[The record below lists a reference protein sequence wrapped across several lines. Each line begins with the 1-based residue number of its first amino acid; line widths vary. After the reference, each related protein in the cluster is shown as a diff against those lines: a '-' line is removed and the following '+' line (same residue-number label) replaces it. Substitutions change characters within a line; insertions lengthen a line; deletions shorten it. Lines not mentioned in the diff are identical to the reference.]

1 MIRSL
6 DKFYLKKTKSRNT
19 IQEVPYLQCVY
30 TNGLET
36 KIIDYQYG
44 EDIKTVIYENET
56 RD

>member
-6 DKFYLKKTKSRNT
+6 DKFYLKKIKRTWQEIPY
-19 IQEVPYLQCVY
+19 IQCIY

-36 KIIDYQYG
+36 KIIAYQYG
-44 EDIKTVIYENET
+44 ENIKTVIYENET

>member
-6 DKFYLKKTKSRNT
+6 DKFYLKKIKRRFG
-19 IQEVPYLQCVY
+19 EVPYLQCIY

-36 KIIDYQYG
+36 KIIAYQYG
-44 EDIKTVIYENET
+44 EDIKSIIYENET

>member
-6 DKFYLKKTKSRNT
+6 DKFYLKKTIRRYEN
-19 IQEVPYLQCVY
+19 IPHLQCIY

-36 KIIDYQYG
+36 KIIAYQYG
-44 EDIKTVIYENET
+44 EDIKTIIYENET

>member
-6 DKFYLKKTKSRNT
+6 DKFYLKKTIRT
-19 IQEVPYLQCVY
+19 WGETTYLQCTY

-36 KIIDYQYG
+36 KIIAYQYG